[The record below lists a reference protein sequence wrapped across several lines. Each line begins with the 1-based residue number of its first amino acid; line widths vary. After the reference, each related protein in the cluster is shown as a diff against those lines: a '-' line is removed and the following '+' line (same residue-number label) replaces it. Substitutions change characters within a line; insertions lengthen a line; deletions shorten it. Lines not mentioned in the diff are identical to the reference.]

1 MSTETNTKKRRGA
14 RPKTERN
21 RQFAADYD
29 AGLSIDELATKYG
42 LRVSSVQSMVM
53 QFRRNG
59 LIQRQADRRPD
70 RNAER
75 NAEIVHRY
83 ETEDITVRAL
93 AEEYGMTQVNM
104 SLILRNAAMRK
115 ETSADPF
122 VTVKIRL
129 SDAQRF
135 VKHRRADA
143 EFRGLGNLPPDVQP
157 LVEACESALPVDQ

>member
-1 MSTETNTKKRRGA
+1 MSTETPKKRRGA

-21 RQFAADYD
+21 KQFAADYD
-29 AGLSIDELATKYG
+29 AGMSVEELSAKYG
-42 LRVSSVQSMVM
+42 LKPSSVQSMVM

-59 LIQRQADRRPD
+59 LITRQADRRPD

-75 NAEIVHRY
+75 NAEIVRRY

-93 AEEYGMTQVNM
+93 AEEYGMTPVNM
-104 SLILRNAAMRK
+104 SIIIRNAAMRK
-115 ETSADPF
+115 ETANDPF

-135 VKHRRADA
+135 IKHRRADA
-143 EFRGLGNLPPDVQP
+143 EHRGMLTLPPDVQP
-157 LVEACESALPVDQ
+157 LVEACESTLPGQ

>member
-1 MSTETNTKKRRGA
+1 MSTNTNTNTKKRRGA

-115 ETSADPF
+115 EMAVDPF
-122 VTVKIRL
+122 LVIRVKR
-129 SDAQRF
+129 SDADRF
-135 VKHRRADA
+135 VRHCRSGAA
-143 EFRGLGNLPPDVQP
+143 LRGSMPSS
-157 LVEACESALPVDQ
+157 VESMVDACEGALADQ